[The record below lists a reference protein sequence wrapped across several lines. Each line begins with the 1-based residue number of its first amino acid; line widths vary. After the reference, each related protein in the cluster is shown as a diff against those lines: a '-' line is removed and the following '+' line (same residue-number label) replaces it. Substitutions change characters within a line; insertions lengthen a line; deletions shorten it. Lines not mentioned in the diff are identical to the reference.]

1 MSAQDYMAGFQIA
14 GGKNANNIIDLTAD
28 AKAVAKHQLAEDK
41 ITYDRQKAFDDAR
54 AQFKKDMADQYDQYV
69 YENNFDETG
78 ILDFDSAT
86 AKLRNTIKSSHLE
99 TEYLYNQG
107 IIDEAEVRRRNNSI
121 KGQVNEVQNLSQ
133 DITAY
138 TDKVKEL
145 EEAGKGSE
153 INGIR
158 TTLLEALNENFNIA
172 SNSEGLQFQTIID
185 GKPVGMNAGKF
196 KQLLNA
202 EQGVDIEKDL
212 DEIVKLGGF
221 EEKLE
226 GWGRNAKKV
235 TSYLRD
241 SEEGK
246 ALLNTRIDGWS
257 ASEKYDYMLK
267 AGLATDDPELAEKE
281 GLKLITAKNIFDK
294 EVSEDEEDLIA
305 DHMAKELTNRLLYK
319 EKKELYDDKF
329 ALEYTKQKNR
339 KELKAEKPKVK
350 MADVTQ
356 TDADSGDKQRLR
368 TYTPTD
374 GEGIE
379 MSYLIADPG
388 SNMSKQFFAS
398 VEGSVNGIPI
408 PAEAIKKAVYKQE
421 RIDLDTGVIEIDMGY
436 DYDVEETQRTALID
450 QLMSMSPS
458 ERNSKLNSMEGFSE
472 SGISPSDDQAVAR
485 FLGEMAPKKGSGV
498 FKYVPTDINDY
509 NKIIT
514 ATGRDPISTA
524 DWTEYIKNK
533 RARAKREGTTFAS
546 KNK

>member
-339 KELKAEKPKVK
+339 RELKAEKPKVK

>member
-339 KELKAEKPKVK
+339 RELKAEKPKVK

-514 ATGRDPISTA
+514 ATGRDPISNA
-524 DWTEYIKNK
+524 DWTKYLKSK
-533 RARAKREGTTFAS
+533 RQREKEEGTRWAS
-546 KNK
+546 K